1 MRSTPRLGHVA
12 AARVSSSRA
21 PHARMQTLQSGNGSS
36 STDASSKAVYQG
48 SYGPWSIEQADI
60 LEVYGY
66 RAGLSA
72 ATLAFLWCS
81 SLAVLPVDSLL
92 HEAVVSSMDVA
103 CLAGAAGLGTSL
115 VLIHIYVTFLKRTL
129 QVQ

>member
-1 MRSTPRLGHVA
+1 
-12 AARVSSSRA
+12 
-21 PHARMQTLQSGNGSS
+21 MQALQSGNGSS
-36 STDASSKAVYQG
+36 SPGANSKAIYQG

-66 RAGLSA
+66 RAGLSV
-72 ATLAFLWCS
+72 ATLGFLWCS
-81 SLAVLPVDSLL
+81 SLAVLPVDSPL
-92 HEAVVSSMDVA
+92 HEAVRNTMDVA
-103 CLAGAAGLGTSL
+103 CLAGAAGLGASL